1 MSEFDIIER
10 YFAPL
15 TMGQVGSAGLKDDG
29 AVVSVPEGH
38 ELVVTSDTLNEAVHF
53 LRGEDPVNIAHK
65 ALRVNLSDL
74 AAMGADP
81 ICYQLNLAFA
91 EKPSESWLERFTGA
105 LMADQAL
112 YGIYCSGGDTT
123 SLKGGYLSV
132 SITAMGCVPKGQAVR
147 RGGAKD
153 GDKIV
158 LTGAIGDAVLGLKVL
173 QGGLDREKY
182 AGAVSRYL
190 RPLPR
195 IGCVDVL
202 RRYAHAGA
210 DISDGLLADL
220 GHIAT
225 ASGLG
230 ARIDMEAFTYSQDV
244 RRALDN
250 GVISVEDV
258 LSGGDDYE
266 LVLAVPETVC
276 NKFIMELEKYDLNPI
291 VIGRFSSNTQGV
303 AVYEGATLRSDI
315 IRKGWTHF

>member
-10 YFAPL
+10 FFAPL
-15 TMGQVGSAGLKDDG
+15 TMGQAGSVGLKDDG
-29 AVVSVPEGH
+29 AVVSIPDGH

-53 LRGEDPVNIAHK
+53 LRGEDPMNIAHK

-74 AAMGADP
+74 ASMGADP

-91 EKPSESWLERFTGA
+91 AQPSESWLERFTGA

-132 SITAMGCVPKGQAVR
+132 SITAMGCIPKGRAVR

-153 GDKIV
+153 GDRIV
-158 LTGAIGDAVLGLKVL
+158 LTGAVGDAVLGLKVL
-173 QGGLDREKY
+173 QGGLDRRKY

-190 RPLPR
+190 QPLPR

-202 RRYAHAGA
+202 RRYAHAAA

-220 GHIAT
+220 GHIAA
-225 ASGLG
+225 ASSLG
-230 ARIDMEAFTYSQDV
+230 ARIDLEAFVYSQDV
-244 RRALDN
+244 QRALN
-250 GVISVEDV
+250 GGVISVEDV

-266 LVLAVPETVC
+266 LVLAVPEVVC
-276 NKFIMELEKYDLNPI
+276 NESIVELGKHDLNPM
-291 VIGRFSSNTQGV
+291 VIGIFSSDTQGV
-303 AVYEGATLRSDI
+303 CVYENGLLRNDI
-315 IRKGWTHF
+315 IRKGWMHF